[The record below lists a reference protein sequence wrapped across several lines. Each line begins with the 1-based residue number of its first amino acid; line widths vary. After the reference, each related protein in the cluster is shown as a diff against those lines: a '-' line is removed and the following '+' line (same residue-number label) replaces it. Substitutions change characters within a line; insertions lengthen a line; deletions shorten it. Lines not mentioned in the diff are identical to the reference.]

1 MESEGTSGLLLPKHQ
16 NYQGRSE
23 SANPSTHD
31 RHGTELP
38 YDAFSQENCLYDI
51 DKHDPDYLS
60 LLGLDETEPNVS
72 PYDAD
77 FHFASELHIPLDID
91 QSKFDIDSIDTLLQ
105 DNEVRISNRVVLLRD
120 TIKRFA
126 LWYFAYTETE
136 DETVSSW
143 RKMVRS
149 RMAVRELVMYVG
161 YVGDCGDKG
170 EDGWDELL
178 STPSLRVALV
188 CGIIWKIV
196 KERVLDSLLFGAT
209 EAQTKSLA
217 AQEKSMVKLDGIF
230 MLYR

>member
-1 MESEGTSGLLLPKHQ
+1 
-16 NYQGRSE
+16 
-23 SANPSTHD
+23 
-31 RHGTELP
+31 
-38 YDAFSQENCLYDI
+38 
-51 DKHDPDYLS
+51 
-60 LLGLDETEPNVS
+60 
-72 PYDAD
+72 
-77 FHFASELHIPLDID
+77 
-91 QSKFDIDSIDTLLQ
+91 
-105 DNEVRISNRVVLLRD
+105 
-120 TIKRFA
+120 
-126 LWYFAYTETE
+126 
-136 DETVSSW
+136 
-143 RKMVRS
+143 
-149 RMAVRELVMYVG
+149 MAVRELVMYVG